1 MLRLKKDIDF
11 YGHRKIYYTISI
23 CLVALAAVCALV
35 FGIKVDIQFT
45 GGTIATYSYE
55 GDLDFAAVES
65 AASEVTGFSV
75 TSGSSQSVSGDTK
88 QISLSIG
95 AKDGMTV
102 EMEGQLTD
110 RLTEEFA
117 DNNLQYVSFDSV
129 AATMGR
135 DFLFKC
141 LIAVLAAFLFMIV
154 YVAIRFRRIGGWSAG
169 VTGVIALIHDCL
181 MVLSVF
187 IIFRLPIDDN
197 FMAVILFILG
207 YSINDTIVIFDR
219 IRENEKLYGKS
230 MEFPALVNKSISQTF
245 TRTMNTSLST
255 LLAMVSI
262 CVFAVIFGVN
272 SILSFAFPMVAG
284 LISGFYSSVCLSGTI
299 WAWWKDSQKKKG
311 RKPAKAK

>member
-1 MLRLKKDIDF
+1 MLRLKKEIDF

-23 CLVALAAVCALV
+23 CLIALAAVCALI

-45 GGTIATYSYE
+45 GGTIATYSYD
-55 GDLDFAAVES
+55 GDLDFSAVEQ
-65 AASEVTGFSV
+65 AAKEVTGYSV
-75 TSGSSQSVSGDTK
+75 TSDSSQSVSGDTH
-88 QISLSIG
+88 QISLNIG

-102 EMEGQLTD
+102 EMESQLTD
-110 RLTEEFA
+110 RLETDFA
-117 DNNLQYVSFDSV
+117 DNHLQYVSVDSV

-135 DFLFKC
+135 DFLLKC
-141 LIAVLAAFLFMIV
+141 LIAVLAAFLLMIV

-169 VTGVIALIHDCL
+169 VTGVIALVHDTL

-230 MEFPALVNKSISQTF
+230 LDMPALVNKSVSQTL
-245 TRTMNTSLST
+245 TRTMNTTLST

-262 CVFAVIFGVN
+262 CVFALIFGVN

-299 WAWWKDSQKKKG
+299 WTWWKVSRQKKG